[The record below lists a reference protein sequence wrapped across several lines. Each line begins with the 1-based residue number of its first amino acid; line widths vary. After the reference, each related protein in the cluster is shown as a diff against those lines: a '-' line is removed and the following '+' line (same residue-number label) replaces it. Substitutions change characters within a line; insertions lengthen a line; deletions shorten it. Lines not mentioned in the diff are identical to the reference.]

1 MREHHGAKEE
11 PTTRTGPG
19 ADVPEEER
27 KNLTL
32 NLKAFKWSEVLSTYN
47 HRLTPDH

>member
-1 MREHHGAKEE
+1 MELRRSQAQGLDL
-11 PTTRTGPG
+11 G
-19 ADVPEEER
+19 ADVPEEET

-32 NLKAFKWSEVLSTYN
+32 NLKAFKWSEVLSTFD